1 MKTIFNINRFLLAA
15 LFLFS
20 GFVKGVDPLGTHYKI
35 EDYLLAYQMDWALP
49 LSLVLAFAL
58 IALELSLGT
67 LLLLNL
73 LPKFTRII
81 LALLMG
87 FFTAVTFYDA
97 LYSPVSDCGCF
108 GDALI
113 LTNWQTF
120 YKNIFL
126 DVLVVLLFVRKPK
139 ETSNGTHFL
148 WSSAIYIGF
157 LGFLFYNLNHLPLLD
172 FGAWKPGSQIY
183 SSNQKPIEIY
193 LTYQHQSS
201 GEMQEFL
208 SPNFPYQDT
217 AWMKQWSYV
226 STREVNPNSQA
237 NDVLLFDLE
246 GKNVSYEIL
255 GFPGKCLL
263 LVSHSLDEID
273 EKKAKKIEK
282 LIHLAEQE
290 SITVFLIT
298 ASVGNTLTEFE
309 QRYQLNMPYF
319 LADDTELKTIVRS
332 NPGLI
337 LLENGIVL
345 KKWAYADFPQSAE
358 QILD

>member
-35 EDYLLAYQMDWALP
+35 EDYLLAYNMDWALP
-49 LSLVLAFAL
+49 FSLGLAFAL
-58 IALELSLGT
+58 IALELSLGS

-73 LPKFTRII
+73 MPKFTRII

-87 FFTAVTFYDA
+87 FFTLVTFYDA
-97 LYSPVSDCGCF
+97 LYNPVSDCGCF

-126 DVLVVLLFVRKPK
+126 DVLVVFLFVRNPK
-139 ETSNGTHFL
+139 KTTILRQFL
-148 WSSAIYIGF
+148 WSSAIYLVF
-157 LGFLFYNLNHLPLLD
+157 LGFLFYNINHLPLID
-172 FGAWKPGSQIY
+172 FGSWKIGNQIY
-183 SSNQKPIEIY
+183 NPNKKPTEIY
-193 LTYQHQSS
+193 LTYKNIQS
-201 GEMQEFL
+201 EETQEFL

-217 AWMKQWSYV
+217 TWMKEWKYV
-226 STREVNPNSQA
+226 STHEVDPNPPT
-237 NDVLLFDLE
+237 NDLLIFDLE
-246 GKNVSYEIL
+246 GKNVSNEIL
-255 GFPGKCLL
+255 GYSDKCLL

-273 EKKAKKIEK
+273 EKKAGKIKK
-282 LIHLAEQE
+282 LVHLAEQE
-290 SITVFLIT
+290 SISVFLIT

-319 LADDTELKTIVRS
+319 LADDTALKTIVRS

-345 KKWAYADFPQSAE
+345 KKWAYADFPQSAD